1 MGGFRW
7 TATTVST
14 NTGLSMDLLTQLPHR
29 FRRRYLPESL
39 DYERWTR
46 LEPFYRVLEE
56 RELDSVERLEQWLLD
71 WSELSDAV
79 GEEGSLRYI
88 RMTCDTENPEIEKA
102 YFHFLEEIAE
112 NLKAADDRLKR
123 CFLNSPARG
132 ELPPRRYSV
141 LDRSLQNDVD
151 LFRQANIALETR
163 ESKGTQRYQKL
174 IGSLTVSFEG
184 KEQTL
189 QQMKRYLEYP
199 ERSRR
204 EAAWKVVVER
214 RLKERDHLEG
224 LFEELLGIRAAIAA
238 NAGFDS
244 YRDYMFRRLERFD
257 YGPEDCYR
265 FHQGVE
271 SVVVPLARKLQRLR
285 AAEMGLESLR
295 PWDLSVDPLGRPPL
309 RPFTRTAELVGGCVD
324 IARRVDSRFAG
335 FLETMRSHG
344 LLNLD
349 SRKGKAPGG
358 YQSTLDE
365 ARLPF
370 IFMNSV
376 GVDGDVR
383 TLLHEAGH
391 ALHVFATQE
400 EALGHYRHG
409 PIEFCEVASMSH
421 GTTGRR
427 ASGSVLQ
434 PGRRPETLTQKPSG
448 GYCGHSCLDR
458 PGGRVPALDIHPPR
472 TQPGSTERSMGG
484 VEWTLRRNR
493 GLVGIRRSPP
503 LRLAPPTSYFRAA
516 LLLHRIR
523 HRSTGSPAGLAELQ
537 ERLRGCRQRLLV
549 GAPVGRKPPAAG
561 TLPPSGSRLR
571 LRTRHPETPD
581 GESGSGI
588 GGPLTTSDP
597 WRIPPESSP
606 TPWSPFLDPSFL
618 SLVSF
623 VDPLPNPWRIPL
635 KPSPTP

>member
-14 NTGLSMDLLTQLPHR
+14 NSGLSMDLLTRLPHR

-39 DYERWTR
+39 DYERWSR
-46 LEPFYRVLEE
+46 LEPYFRALEE
-56 RELDSVERLEQWLLD
+56 RELDSAERLEQWLLD

-112 NLKAADDRLKR
+112 NLKAAEDRLKR
-123 CFLNSPARG
+123 RFLGSPARKQ
-132 ELPPRRYSV
+132 LPSPRYSV
-141 LDRSLQNDVD
+141 LDRRLQNDVD

-174 IGSLTVSFEG
+174 MGSLTVSFEG

-204 EAAWKVVVER
+204 EAAWRAVVER
-214 RLKERDHLEG
+214 RLRERDRLEE

-271 SVVVPLARKLQRLR
+271 SVVVPLARKLQRSR

-309 RPFTRTAELVGGCVD
+309 RPFAQTGALVDGCVE
-324 IARRVDSRFAG
+324 ITGRVDTRFAR
-335 FLETMRSHG
+335 FLDTMRSHG

-370 IFMNSV
+370 IFMNAV

-391 ALHVFATQE
+391 AFHVFATQE
-400 EALGHYRHG
+400 EPLDQYRHG
-409 PIEFCEVASMSH
+409 PIEFCEVASMSMELLGGEHLDVFYAREEDFKRSRRQHLEGIVDILAWIAQVDAFQHWIYTHPGH
-421 GTTGRR
+421 GPAQRQDQWVALNQRFGGIEDWSGFEQALRCGWHRQLHIFELPFYYVEYAIAQLGALQVWLNSKRDFRGAVEDYWAALQLGGSRPLPELFQR
-427 ASGSVLQ
+427 AGA
-434 PGRRPETLTQKPSG
+434 
-448 GYCGHSCLDR
+448 
-458 PGGRVPALDIHPPR
+458 ALDF
-472 TQPGSTERSMGG
+472 G
-484 VEWTLRRNR
+484 
-493 GLVGIRRSPP
+493 
-503 LRLAPPTSYFRAA
+503 
-516 LLLHRIR
+516 
-523 HRSTGSPAGLAELQ
+523 PA
-537 ERLRGCRQRLLV
+537 
-549 GAPVGRKPPAAG
+549 
-561 TLPPSGSRLR
+561 T
-571 LRTRHPETPD
+571 
-581 GESGSGI
+581 
-588 GGPLTTSDP
+588 
-597 WRIPPESSP
+597 
-606 TPWSPFLDPSFL
+606 
-618 SLVSF
+618 
-623 VDPLPNPWRIPL
+623 L
-635 KPSPTP
+635 KPLMERVETELEAL

>member
-1 MGGFRW
+1 
-7 TATTVST
+7 
-14 NTGLSMDLLTQLPHR
+14 MDRLTQLPHR
-29 FRRRYLPESL
+29 FRRRYLPDTL
-39 DYERWTR
+39 DYERWSR
-46 LEPFYRVLEE
+46 LEPFFRALEE

-79 GEEGSLRYI
+79 GEEGALRYI

-112 NLKAADDRLKR
+112 NLKAAEDRLKR
-123 CFLNSPARG
+123 CFLDSPARG
-132 ELPPRRYSV
+132 ELPSRRYSV
-141 LDRSLQNDVD
+141 LDRRLQNDVD

-184 KEQTL
+184 KDQTL

-204 EAAWKVVVER
+204 EAAWKAVVER
-214 RLKERDHLEG
+214 RLKERERLEE
-224 LFEELLGIRAAIAA
+224 LFEDLLGIRSSIAA

-295 PWDLSVDPLGRPPL
+295 PWDLSVDPRGRPPL
-309 RPFTRTAELVGGCVD
+309 RPFVQTGELVDGCVE
-324 IARRVDSRFAG
+324 ITGRVDARFGG

-370 IFMNSV
+370 VFMNAV

-391 ALHVFATQE
+391 AFHVFATQE
-400 EALGHYRHG
+400 EALGDYRHG
-409 PIEFCEVASMSH
+409 PIEFAEVASMSMELLGGEH
-421 GTTGRR
+421 LEVFYGREEDFKRSRRQHLEGIVDILAWIAQVDAFQHWIYTHPGHSPAQRRDQWVALNERFGGIEDWSGFEDALRCGWHRQLHIFELPFYYIEYAIAQLGALQVWLNSKKDFGGAVNDYWAALQLGGSRPLPELFRR
-427 ASGSVLQ
+427 AGASFDFG
-434 PGRRPETLTQKPSG
+434 PTTLKP
-448 GYCGHSCLDR
+448 LME
-458 PGGRVPALDIHPPR
+458 RV
-472 TQPGSTERSMGG
+472 E
-484 VEWTLRRNR
+484 
-493 GLVGIRRSPP
+493 
-503 LRLAPPTSYFRAA
+503 
-516 LLLHRIR
+516 
-523 HRSTGSPAGLAELQ
+523 AEL
-537 ERLRGCRQRLLV
+537 EAL
-549 GAPVGRKPPAAG
+549 
-561 TLPPSGSRLR
+561 
-571 LRTRHPETPD
+571 
-581 GESGSGI
+581 
-588 GGPLTTSDP
+588 
-597 WRIPPESSP
+597 
-606 TPWSPFLDPSFL
+606 
-618 SLVSF
+618 
-623 VDPLPNPWRIPL
+623 
-635 KPSPTP
+635 

>member
-1 MGGFRW
+1 
-7 TATTVST
+7 
-14 NTGLSMDLLTQLPHR
+14 MDPLTRLPHHVQ
-29 FRRRYLPESL
+29 RRYLPETL
-39 DYERWTR
+39 DYGHWSR
-46 LEPFYRVLEE
+46 LEPFFRALEE

-88 RMTCDTENPEIEKA
+88 RMTCDTGNPEIEKA

-112 NLKAADDRLKR
+112 NLKAAEDRLKR
-123 CFLNSPARG
+123 CFLASPARKR
-132 ELPPRRYSV
+132 LPARRYSV

-151 LFRQANIALETR
+151 LFRQDNIALETR

-184 KEQTL
+184 KDRTL

-204 EAAWKVVVER
+204 EAAWKAVVER
-214 RLKERDHLEG
+214 RLKERDRLED

-271 SVVVPLARKLQRLR
+271 SVVVPLVRKLQRLR
-285 AAEMGLESLR
+285 SEEMGLGSLR
-295 PWDLSVDPLGRPPL
+295 PWDLSVDPRGRPPL
-309 RPFTRTAELVGGCVD
+309 RPFAQTGELVDGCVE
-324 IARRVDSRFAG
+324 IAGRVDARFAE
-335 FLETMRSHG
+335 FLDAMRGHG

-358 YQSTLDE
+358 YQATLEE

-370 IFMNSV
+370 VFMNAV

-391 ALHVFATQE
+391 AFHAFATRE

-409 PIEFCEVASMSH
+409 PIEFCEVASMSMELLGGEH
-421 GTTGRR
+421 LEVFYGREEDFKRSRRQHLEGIVDILAWIAQVDAFQHWIYIHPGHTSAQRRDQWEALNQRFGGIEDWSGFEEALRCGWHRQLHIFELPFYYIEYAIAQLGALQVWLNSKKDFKGAVNDYWAALQLGGSRPLPELFRR
-427 ASGSVLQ
+427 AGAAFDFGPATLK
-434 PGRRPETLTQKPSG
+434 PLMET
-448 GYCGHSCLDR
+448 
-458 PGGRVPALDIHPPR
+458 
-472 TQPGSTERSMGG
+472 
-484 VEWTLRRNR
+484 VE
-493 GLVGIRRSPP
+493 
-503 LRLAPPTSYFRAA
+503 
-516 LLLHRIR
+516 
-523 HRSTGSPAGLAELQ
+523 AEL
-537 ERLRGCRQRLLV
+537 EAL
-549 GAPVGRKPPAAG
+549 
-561 TLPPSGSRLR
+561 
-571 LRTRHPETPD
+571 
-581 GESGSGI
+581 
-588 GGPLTTSDP
+588 
-597 WRIPPESSP
+597 
-606 TPWSPFLDPSFL
+606 
-618 SLVSF
+618 
-623 VDPLPNPWRIPL
+623 
-635 KPSPTP
+635 